1 MIGRKSGRW
10 KLGGGL
16 HSGTVPIQVRQW
28 RVFIL
33 VAEKEGMPLRRAVLT
48 GCRLPLGQEN

>member
-1 MIGRKSGRW
+1 MEGYTV
-10 KLGGGL
+10 
-16 HSGTVPIQVRQW
+16 GTVSVQVRQW

-33 VAEKEGMPLRRAVLT
+33 AAEKEGMPLLT